1 MSNFDVG
8 MKVYDSDWF
17 LKYNLS
23 YKEAAHCLREWGVT
37 FVLAQN
43 RFLPMPNSAVES
55 EVTLDGAEHFASY
68 SDRKFR
74 DALNEVGI
82 KYWLAVCMFFDPRAL
97 DADPSLTPVGSD
109 GKLMPKIDWY
119 IGISPSREDFV
130 SQKTAVL
137 AEAVRVLEPEGVFL
151 SFTRWPGFWELWM
164 PQRTRQDFLEY
175 SYDPHTLD
183 RFSRETGTLL
193 PSRDPTH
200 AAIWIETNAR
210 EVWTNWK
217 CQVIRDVI
225 SEVRDASKNEKSDIR
240 IMLNTLPFGL
250 EFDNAQEKVFGQ
262 SVEDLADVVDI
273 FEVMTYHQILKR
285 STGWIPKIGEYVKS
299 HTGRKTVCTVQA
311 RPLYL
316 DGIHAIENRS
326 TTISAQEFA
335 EAVHAIETSDL
346 NGVVVF
352 VWSDLLEKT
361 LKEDES
367 GLEALRSAARRRNA
381 RSNDNNCR

>member
-1 MSNFDVG
+1 MSNFEIG

-17 LKYNLS
+17 QKYDLS
-23 YKEAAHCLREWGVT
+23 YEEAAHCLREWGVT

-43 RFLPMPNSAVES
+43 RFLPMPNSAVDS
-55 EVTLDGAEHFASY
+55 EVALDGGECFASY
-68 SDRKFR
+68 CDRKFR
-74 DALNEVGI
+74 DALDEVGI
-82 KYWLAVCMFFDPRAL
+82 KYWLAVCMFFDPWAL
-97 DADPSLTPVGSD
+97 ETDLSLTPVGSD
-109 GKLMPKIDWY
+109 GRLMPKIDWY

-130 SQKTAVL
+130 SQKAATI

-164 PQRTRQDFLEY
+164 PQHSRQDFPEY
-175 SYDPHTLD
+175 CYDPHTLE

-193 PSRDPTH
+193 PSRDPSD
-200 AAIWIETNAR
+200 AAVWIETNAR

-217 CQVIRDVI
+217 CQVVRDVV
-225 SEVRDASKNEKSDIR
+225 SMVRDASRNEKSDIR

-262 SVEDLADVVDI
+262 SVDVLADVVDI

-285 STGWIPKIGEYVKS
+285 STGWIAKVGEHVKS
-299 HTGRKTVCTVQA
+299 RTGRKTVCTVQA

-326 TTISAQEFA
+326 STISANEFA
-335 EAVHAIETSDL
+335 MAVQAIETSDL
-346 NGVVVF
+346 DGVAVF
-352 VWSDLLEKT
+352 VWSDLLENT
-361 LKEDES
+361 LKENDES
-367 GLEALRSAARRRNA
+367 KLEALRSAARRRNA
-381 RSNDNNCR
+381 RLND